1 MVDTPATPE
10 TNLKLK
16 APPAESRETNAR
28 DMSRK
33 HQVVIAGAGG
43 MGRAVGLL
51 LREIGDFQVD
61 LYVGDADFEKAHEAA
76 AWIREGS
83 EQPGEVH
90 PFRLPLQGINS
101 EFDEALE
108 KGDILLDCLPGK
120 EAPRMAGLARD
131 HETHYANLT
140 EHVKETEQI
149 QEIARDCPR
158 GFLLQTGLAPGYVN
172 VLGHDLFQ
180 RFCRDGGVEKADRLQ
195 MRVGALTTTA
205 RPPHYY
211 GFTWSPSG
219 VATEYVEPA
228 NVLRD
233 SRRTTLPSLSERET
247 VIIDGMTYEEDLTSG
262 GAADLPAFLEGR
274 VRSLDYKTLRYPG
287 HYAWVERT
295 LAEVPEGADHGDR
308 IAHLERRMLELVPF
322 VEDDLVVIY
331 ASVEGRGT
339 DGTLRRLEKS
349 HLIRPRRVGART
361 LKAIQSTTTAGL
373 AESARF
379 LLTESPQGVC
389 LQSQIDPA
397 HFMAGPF
404 VAEIY
409 HR

>member
-1 MVDTPATPE
+1 MLGCRGFLVGMVDTPATPE

-140 EHVKETEQI
+140 EHV
-149 QEIARDCPR
+149 
-158 GFLLQTGLAPGYVN
+158 
-172 VLGHDLFQ
+172 
-180 RFCRDGGVEKADRLQ
+180 
-195 MRVGALTTTA
+195 
-205 RPPHYY
+205 
-211 GFTWSPSG
+211 
-219 VATEYVEPA
+219 
-228 NVLRD
+228 
-233 SRRTTLPSLSERET
+233 
-247 VIIDGMTYEEDLTSG
+247 
-262 GAADLPAFLEGR
+262 
-274 VRSLDYKTLRYPG
+274 
-287 HYAWVERT
+287 
-295 LAEVPEGADHGDR
+295 
-308 IAHLERRMLELVPF
+308 
-322 VEDDLVVIY
+322 
-331 ASVEGRGT
+331 
-339 DGTLRRLEKS
+339 
-349 HLIRPRRVGART
+349 
-361 LKAIQSTTTAGL
+361 
-373 AESARF
+373 
-379 LLTESPQGVC
+379 
-389 LQSQIDPA
+389 
-397 HFMAGPF
+397 
-404 VAEIY
+404 
-409 HR
+409 

>member
-1 MVDTPATPE
+1 
-10 TNLKLK
+10 
-16 APPAESRETNAR
+16 
-28 DMSRK
+28 MSEK

-43 MGRAVGLL
+43 MGSAVGLL
-51 LREIGDFQVD
+51 LRELGDFEVD
-61 LYVGDADFEKAHEAA
+61 LFIGDADAEKARTAA

-83 EQPGEVH
+83 LLRGEVH
-90 PFRLPLQGINS
+90 PFHLPAAGTS
-101 EFDEALE
+101 PEFDEALSRGE
-108 KGDILLDCLPGK
+108 ILLDCLPGK
-120 EAPRMAGLARD
+120 EAPRMAGLARRHD
-131 HETHYANLT
+131 LHYANLT
-140 EHVKETEQI
+140 EHVEETEEI
-149 QEIARDCPR
+149 QRIAAGASR

-172 VLGHDLFQ
+172 VLGHGLYQ
-180 RFCRDGGVEKADRLQ
+180 RFCREHGTDRADRIE

-219 VATEYVEPA
+219 VATEYVKPA

-233 SRRTTLPSLSERET
+233 HRPTTVPSLSERCR
-247 VIIDGMTYEEDLTSG
+247 VVIDGIAYEEDLTSG
-262 GAADLPAFLEGR
+262 GAADLPAALAGK
-274 VRSLDYKTLRYPG
+274 VRHLDYKTLRYPG
-287 HYAWVERT
+287 HYAWIEQL
-295 LAEVPEGADHGDR
+295 LATVPDGQDP
-308 IAHLERRMLELVPF
+308 IAHLQERMEAAIPF
-322 VEDDLVVIY
+322 MEDDLVVIY
-331 ASVEGRGT
+331 AAVEGRSAG
-339 DGTLRRLEKS
+339 GSLHRLEKS
-349 HLIRPRRVGART
+349 HLIRPSRVGART

-379 LLTESPQGVC
+379 LLTAEPQGVC